1 MERRMA
7 NDNAKDNVKDNARA
21 VERAWDLMKK
31 IGFAMLVTR
40 DGSKLRA
47 RPMAAYIGRDH
58 NAIYF
63 LSDARRHKVAI

>member
-1 MERRMA
+1 MA
-7 NDNAKDNVKDNARA
+7 NDNAKDKSRA
-21 VERAWDLMKK
+21 VERAWDLIKK

-47 RPMAAYIGRDH
+47 RPMAAYVERDH

-63 LSDARRHKVAI
+63 LSDAGRRKVAL